1 MSKIREALLK
11 RFKNHRIIFWYEA
24 KLELLEEFETLGLD
38 IWKKIG
44 GSYDINEYIQGK

>member
-24 KLELLEEFETLGLD
+24 GIVEPRGVKSNYFVEDLIKMNRFLSLKYEG
-38 IWKKIG
+38 
-44 GSYDINEYIQGK
+44 Y

>member
-24 KLELLEEFETLGLD
+24 KLELLEQKGVKSNYFGEDLELF
-38 IWKKIG
+38 
-44 GSYDINEYIQGK
+44 